1 MVKFKKKNYRFYGQM
16 IKIPFL
22 RLANLTIPIQV
33 RWGPPGCILT
43 KGGMT
48 IERLGCR
55 LGKYVISSGSNDPSP

>member
-1 MVKFKKKNYRFYGQM
+1 M

-33 RWGPPGCILT
+33 RWGPPGCMMT

-55 LGKYVISSGSNDPSP
+55 LGKYVISSGSNDASP